1 MKFVI
6 FIVMF
11 LLIVAFFIISN
22 GNFHLTNSEQRAQF
36 FLEYY
41 DWFVKIFG
49 NTKTITGYVVDL
61 DWLP

>member
-1 MKFVI
+1 MKFAI

-11 LLIVAFFIISN
+11 LLIGAFFIISN
-22 GNFHLTNSEQRAQF
+22 GNLHLANSEQRGQF
-36 FLEYY
+36 MAGYY

-49 NTKTITGYVVDL
+49 NTKTVTGYVVNL